1 MSNIDK
7 IIIDKDALDSFWS
20 PEIHNSQVQDTIVS
34 TKAVAYTTYNDI
46 TKAIKEYDSQRIFS
60 DEILAELL
68 NDKIDEKIQQINKDS
83 KRKLKKVKKDNINYF
98 TKSINQV
105 IFTKKNET
113 IVLWKDG
120 TKTVVV
126 CQEGDEFDREKGF
139 ALCII
144 KYLFGNISE
153 FNNIFKAFDF
163 DTNESQV
170 KPNIK

>member
-1 MSNIDK
+1 MSNIGK
-7 IIIDKDALDSFWS
+7 ITISDSLDWS
-20 PEIHNSQVQDTIVS
+20 WGDPEIHISQIQEALAS
-34 TKAVAYTTYNDI
+34 TKPAYTTNDDV
-46 TKAIKEYDSQRIFS
+46 TKAIKEYDSQRMFS

-68 NDKIDEKIQQINKDS
+68 NDKIDEKIQQINEDCK
-83 KRKLKKVKKDNINYF
+83 KRLKKMKIDTINHF

-120 TKTVVV
+120 TKTRVV

-139 ALCII
+139 ALCVI

>member
-1 MSNIDK
+1 MSEIKFNTTDVYSDYSGYSTILTS
-7 IIIDKDALDSFWS
+7 AL
-20 PEIHNSQVQDTIVS
+20 S
-34 TKAVAYTTYNDI
+34 TKSESVTKDDI
-46 TKAIKEYDSQRIFS
+46 TKAIKEYDSQRMFS

-68 NDKIDEKIQQINKDS
+68 NDKIDEKIQQINEDCK
-83 KRKLKKVKKDNINYF
+83 KRLKKMKIDTINHF

-120 TKTVVV
+120 TKTRVV

-139 ALCII
+139 ALCVI

-163 DTNESQV
+163 DTDESQV

>member
-1 MSNIDK
+1 MSNFGTIK
-7 IIIDKDALDSFWS
+7 ISDTLYWS
-20 PEIHNSQVQDTIVS
+20 PENTETITS
-34 TKAVAYTTYNDI
+34 TKPVAYTTNDDI
-46 TKAIKEYDSQRIFS
+46 IKAIKEYDSQRMFS

-68 NDKIDEKIQQINKDS
+68 NDKIDEKIQQINEDCK
-83 KRKLKKVKKDNINYF
+83 KRLKKMKIDTINHF
-98 TKSINQV
+98 TKAINQV

-120 TKTVVV
+120 TKTKVV

-139 ALCII
+139 ALCVI

-163 DTNESQV
+163 DTDEPQV